1 MLTEEIKKA
10 VQAAAKKLFGTDIK
24 PQLSRPEEKFGD
36 YATNAA
42 LQLSKQTAKAPLEIA
57 RLLSPELKGLPGI
70 SEVSIAGPG
79 FINIRLDNQGLFDA
93 ALNATKLPA
102 GLKDQEIL
110 NEYGDPNP
118 FKEMHIGHL
127 YTYIVGDAISGL
139 LEAGG
144 AAVRRLSYH
153 GDVGP
158 HVAMWLWG
166 IHKHFGWDADAASKA
181 LETQSKK
188 GIGYYYSAGA
198 KAYKDDEAAKDEI
211 DAINAHVYAKDDA
224 DITRM
229 YEIGKNLSFDNFD
242 EILNKLSI
250 PTDKRYLE
258 SQSAQKGVQVVQQ
271 NIGKVFIESQGAVV
285 YEGEKAGLH
294 TRVFINSRG
303 LPTYEAKDL
312 GLAELKALDYPRANR
327 SIIMTASEQSDYFKV
342 MLAALAEI
350 DKPTAQKTTHIAHG
364 FLSLSSGKMSSREG
378 NVYAAASLLEEVQQ
392 AVEKLYPDS
401 PHKEDVYVAAV
412 KYAFLKHRTGSDI
425 VFDVDESISL
435 EGNSGPYI
443 QYAHA
448 RASSI
453 LAKALHQTKPA
464 PEAVLDAGERSLAR
478 KISEYPEVVEKSIE
492 ELMPHYICTYLYELA
507 QSFNRFYENS
517 RIIGDEREVPR
528 LALAKAYQQVLSH
541 GLGILN
547 IAAPDHL

>member
-1 MLTEEIKKA
+1 MPIEEMKQA
-10 VQAAAKKLFGTDIK
+10 VRAAAKKLFDMDIE

-42 LQLSKQTAKAPLEIA
+42 LQLSKQAAKAPHEIA
-57 RLLSPELKGLPGI
+57 RMLSEELKNLPDV

-79 FINIRLDNQGLFDA
+79 FINIRLDDKTLFDA
-93 ALNATKLPA
+93 ALKATELPA
-102 GLKDQEIL
+102 SLEGREIL

-139 LEAGG
+139 LG
-144 AAVRRLSYH
+144 AEGANVRRLSYH

-158 HVAMWLWG
+158 HVAKWLWG
-166 IHKHFGWDADAASKA
+166 VKQQFGWDADAASNA
-181 LETQSKK
+181 LQGRPEE
-188 GIGYYYSAGA
+188 GIGHYYAVGA
-198 KAYKDDEAAKDEI
+198 KAYDEDPGAKTEI
-211 DAINAHVYAKDDA
+211 EDINAHVYAKDDA
-224 DITRM
+224 DINRM
-229 YEIGKNLSFDNFD
+229 YELGKAISFDSFD
-242 EILNKLSI
+242 KILNLLSI
-250 PTDKRYLE
+250 STDKRYLE
-258 SQSAQKGVQVVQQ
+258 SQSAQKGTDVVKQ
-271 NIGKVFIESQGAVV
+271 NLGKVFKESQGAVI
-285 YEGEKAGLH
+285 YEGEKTGLH

-312 GLAELKALDYPRANR
+312 GLAELKAQDYPRASR

-350 DKPTAQKTTHIAHG
+350 DQQTAQKTTHIAHG

-378 NVYAAASLLEEVQQ
+378 NVYGAATLLDEVKQ
-392 AVEKLYPDS
+392 AVNKQYPDS
-401 PHKEDVYVAAV
+401 PHTDEVYVAAV
-412 KYAFLKHRTGSDI
+412 KYAFLKHRTGTDI
-425 VFDVDESISL
+425 IFDVEESISL

-453 LAKALHQTKPA
+453 LAKALHQTKPE
-464 PEAVLDAGERSLAR
+464 PDVVLDASERGLAR
-478 KISEYPEVVEKSIE
+478 KIGEYPEVVQKAVE
-492 ELMPHYICTYLYELA
+492 ELMPHHVCTYLYELA
-507 QSFNRFYENS
+507 QAFNRFYEVS
-517 RIIGDEREVPR
+517 RIIGDDREAPR
-528 LALAKAYQQVLSH
+528 LALTKAYQQVLKH

-547 IAAPDHL
+547 ISAPDHL

>member
-1 MLTEEIKKA
+1 MPIEEIKKA
-10 VQAAAKKLFGTDIK
+10 IQAAAKKLFDTEIE

-42 LQLSKQTAKAPLEIA
+42 LQLAKQAAKAPPEIA
-57 RLLSPELKGLPGI
+57 RILSEELKQLPGV

-79 FINIRLDNQGLFDA
+79 FINIRLDDKTLFES
-93 ALNATKLPA
+93 ALKATELSAP
-102 GLKDQEIL
+102 LKDQEIL

-127 YTYIVGDAISGL
+127 YTYIVGNAISGL
-139 LEAGG
+139 LEANG
-144 AAVRRLSYH
+144 ATVRRLSYH
-153 GDVGP
+153 GDVGL
-158 HVAMWLWG
+158 HVAKWLWG
-166 IHKHFGWDADAASKA
+166 VHQELGWDADAVSHA
-181 LETQSKK
+181 LNNQSGK
-188 GIGYYYSAGA
+188 GIGYFYAMGA
-198 KAYKDDEAAKDEI
+198 KAYEEDQKAKSEI
-211 DAINAHVYAKDDA
+211 EAINTHVYDKDDA
-224 DITRM
+224 EINRV
-229 YEIGKNLSFDNFD
+229 YELGKTLSFDAFD
-242 EILNKLSI
+242 KILNMLSI
-250 PTDKRYLE
+250 STDKRYLE
-258 SQSAQKGVQVVQQ
+258 SQSAQKGTDVVKQ
-271 NIGKVFIESQGAVV
+271 NVGKVFSESQGAII

-312 GLAELKALDYPRANR
+312 GLAELKAQDYPRANH
-327 SIIMTASEQSDYFKV
+327 SIIMTASEQSEYFKV

-350 DKPTAQKTTHIAHG
+350 DNQTAQKTTHIAHG

-378 NVYAAASLLEEVQQ
+378 NVYAAETLLEEVKQ
-392 AVEKLYPDS
+392 AVNKQYPDS
-401 PHKEDVYVAAV
+401 PHKDDVYTAAV
-412 KYAFLKHRTGSDI
+412 EYAFLKHRTGSDI
-425 VFDVDESISL
+425 VFDVEESISL

-453 LAKALHQTKPA
+453 LDKALHQSQPN
-464 PEAVLDAGERSLAR
+464 PGDNLDANERSLAR
-478 KISEYPEVVEKSIE
+478 KICEYPEVVQKASD
-492 ELMPHYICTYLYELA
+492 ELMPHHICTYLYELA
-507 QSFNRFYENS
+507 QTFNRFYEVS

-528 LALAKAYQQVLSH
+528 LALTNAYRQVLRH

>member
-1 MLTEEIKKA
+1 MPTEDIKKA
-10 VQAAAKKLFGTDIK
+10 VRAAAKKLFEVEID

-42 LQLSKQTAKAPLEIA
+42 LQLSKQAAKAPHEIA
-57 RLLSPELKGLPGI
+57 RMLSEELKNLPGI
-70 SEVSIAGPG
+70 SQVSIAGPG
-79 FINIRLDNQGLFDA
+79 FINIRLADQGLFDA
-93 ALNATKLPA
+93 ALNAAKLPA
-102 GLKDQEIL
+102 GLKDREIL

-144 AAVRRLSYH
+144 ATVRRLSYH

-166 IHKHFGWDADAASKA
+166 VHKRFGWDAEAAAKA
-181 LETQSKK
+181 LESEPEK
-188 GIGYYYSAGA
+188 GIGHYYSMGA
-198 KAYKDDEAAKDEI
+198 KAYREDEAAKEEI
-211 DAINAHVYAKDDA
+211 DDINARVYAKDDA
-224 DITRM
+224 EITRM

-258 SQSAQKGVQVVQQ
+258 SQSAEKGAQVVRQ
-271 NIGKVFIESQGAVV
+271 NIGKVFTESQGAIV

-312 GLAELKALDYPRANR
+312 GLAELKARDYPRASR
-327 SIIMTASEQSDYFKV
+327 SIIMTAGEQSDYFKV

-350 DKPTAQKTTHIAHG
+350 DKPAAQKTTHIAHG

-378 NVYAAASLLEEVQQ
+378 NVYAAETLLGEVKQ
-392 AVEKLYPDS
+392 AVAKQYPGS
-401 PHKEDVYVAAV
+401 PHTDDVYIAAV

-425 VFDVDESISL
+425 VFDIEESISL

-443 QYAHA
+443 QYAQA
-448 RASSI
+448 RAGSI

-492 ELMPHYICTYLYELA
+492 ELMPHHICTYLYELA
-507 QSFNRFYENS
+507 QAFNRFYETS
-517 RIIGDEREVPR
+517 RIIGDEREMPR
-528 LALAKAYQQVLSH
+528 LALAKAYQQVLRH
-541 GLGILN
+541 GLGVLN